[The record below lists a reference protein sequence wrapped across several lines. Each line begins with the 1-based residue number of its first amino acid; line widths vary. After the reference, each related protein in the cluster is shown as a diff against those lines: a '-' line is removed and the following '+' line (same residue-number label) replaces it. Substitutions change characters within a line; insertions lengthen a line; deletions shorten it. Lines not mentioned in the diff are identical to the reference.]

1 MLIRT
6 AELDDVAMIA
16 GFNAAMALETEGLTL
31 DLEVLT
37 PGVHGLIEKPEY
49 GYYLL
54 VEDNFEVVGQ
64 TLITY
69 EWSDW
74 RNGPFH
80 WIQSVYVAPSHR
92 GRKVFSA
99 LHREVESR
107 ARDAGACGLRLYV
120 ERENVKAIEVY
131 SHLQYKE
138 THYKFLEKGFK
149 TGFGKT

>member
-6 AELDDVAMIA
+6 AELDDVATIA

-37 PGVHGLIEKPEY
+37 PGVRGLIEKPEY
-49 GYYLL
+49 GYYLV

-64 TLITY
+64 TLVTY

-99 LHREVESR
+99 LHKEIENR
-107 ARDAGACGLRLYV
+107 AREADACGLRLYV

-138 THYKFLEKGFK
+138 THYKLLEKVFRA
-149 TGFGKT
+149 GK